1 MSQWGM
7 AFILLY
13 VMPAGVCL
21 FFMCYLN
28 IIPLNILPDS
38 VPSFRAEK

>member
-1 MSQWGM
+1 MSKWGM

-13 VMPAGVCL
+13 GMPAGVCL
-21 FFMCYLN
+21 FFMRYLN